1 MDEKQPMKKG
11 VVMRILKFISL
22 MICFASFLL
31 LQGCGKETV
40 EPPTASELI
49 DQGWDKFAT
58 GGFSGA
64 SGDFNAAL
72 GLDAAAYEAY
82 LGLGWAE
89 LRQNHGGLAEN
100 AFVIYVDSTSDSEYQ
115 ARGGLALAYLAQA
128 KFQDAITTA
137 NVVLS
142 AVPAWTFSND
152 GNINHLDLKLA
163 LVQSYYEIGDYT
175 QCLDAIQTYFD
186 SAFNPG
192 DVNTDQG
199 REALAEKI
207 ESLYTG

>member
-1 MDEKQPMKKG
+1 MKKRYFSLI
-11 VVMRILKFISL
+11 VIL
-22 MICFASFLL
+22 FAILL
-31 LQGCGKETV
+31 LVYGCGGNGGGGTQ
-40 EPPTASELI
+40 TAKELI
-49 DQGWDKFAT
+49 DQGWTKFKA
-58 GGFSGA
+58 GNFSGA

-100 AFVIYVDSTSDSEYQ
+100 AFVIYVDSTSDSQYQ
-115 ARGGLALAYLAQA
+115 ARGGLVLAYLAQA

-142 AVPAWTFSND
+142 AVPAWTFSSD
-152 GNINHLDLKLA
+152 DSNINHLDLKLA

>member
-1 MDEKQPMKKG
+1 MNKRPFLFTL
-11 VVMRILKFISL
+11 VLVFSL
-22 MICFASFLL
+22 FVIY
-31 LQGCGKETV
+31 GCGKNGDGV
-40 EPPTASELI
+40 GPTAEELI
-49 DQGWDKFAT
+49 DQGWTKFKA
-58 GGFSGA
+58 GNFSGA
-64 SGDFNAAL
+64 GEDFNAAL
-72 GLDAAAYEAY
+72 GLDTSAHEAY

-89 LRQNHGGLAEN
+89 LRQSHGGLSEN
-100 AFVIYVDSTSDSEYQ
+100 AFLIYLSKTSDSEYQ

-142 AVPAWTFSND
+142 AVSAWAFSPD
-152 GNINHLDLKLA
+152 TNINHLDLKLA
-163 LVQSYYEIGDYT
+163 VVQSYYGIGDYA
-175 QCLDAIQTYFD
+175 QCLEAIQTYFD